1 MRYECNPN
9 FEGNQSFLSSVCFYF
24 HSRKDEYQ
32 CNIVGCCTYY
42 FLLLLLLP
50 VLVVFCGVPGM
61 VYLYV
66 VEVRIFI
73 LDPPIILNSSPPE
86 ILGVID
92 V

>member
-24 HSRKDEYQ
+24 HSRKRSTSV
-32 CNIVGCCTYY
+32 IGCSTYY

-73 LDPPIILNSSPPE
+73 LDPPIIL
-86 ILGVID
+86 
-92 V
+92 